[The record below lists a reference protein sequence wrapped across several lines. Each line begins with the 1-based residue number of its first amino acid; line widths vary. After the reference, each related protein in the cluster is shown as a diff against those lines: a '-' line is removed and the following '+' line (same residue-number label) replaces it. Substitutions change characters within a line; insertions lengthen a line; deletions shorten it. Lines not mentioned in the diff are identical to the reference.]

1 MDAAVSSLDSLSPD
15 WRRYRRQII
24 LSDWGIE
31 TQKKLQR
38 ARVLVAGAGGLG
50 CPAALNLAL
59 AGVGHIMVCDAD
71 AVEISNLN
79 RQFLHTEQ
87 SLGTEKVHSVQSTL
101 SCINSEVR
109 VEPIHHKITDKNV
122 DDIVGDAQ
130 IIIDCMDNFSAR
142 RALNRCAISKGIPL
156 VHGAI
161 WGMEGRVTFLHPPET
176 PCLTCL
182 FPKAPAQHE
191 VPVLGAVSCI
201 TGSLQAVEAIKYLAN
216 SGETLRGR
224 LLILDCSTM
233 RFQELQVNKNPQCPD
248 CGQLDDAESY

>member
-1 MDAAVSSLDSLSPD
+1 MDIAVSSLDSLSPD

-38 ARVLVAGAGGLG
+38 AKVLVAGAGGLG

-59 AGVGHIMVCDAD
+59 AGVGHIVVCDAD

-87 SLGTEKVHSVQSTL
+87 SLGTDKVRSAQSTL
-101 SCINSEVR
+101 SSINSEVR
-109 VEPIHHKITDKNV
+109 VEPIRHKITDKNV
-122 DDIVGDAQ
+122 GDIVGDAQ

-161 WGMEGRVTFLHPPET
+161 WGMEGRVTFLHPPGT
-176 PCLTCL
+176 PC
-182 FPKAPAQHE
+182 
-191 VPVLGAVSCI
+191 
-201 TGSLQAVEAIKYLAN
+201 LQAVEAIKYLAN
-216 SGETLRGR
+216 LGETLSGR

-233 RFQELQVNKNPQCPD
+233 RFQELQVRKNPQCPD
-248 CGQLDDAESY
+248 CGQLVEAER

>member
-1 MDAAVSSLDSLSPD
+1 MDIAVSRLDALSPD
-15 WRRYRRQII
+15 WRRYQRQII

-31 TQKKLQR
+31 TQKKLQG
-38 ARVLVAGAGGLG
+38 AKVLVAGAGGLG

-59 AGVGHIMVCDAD
+59 AGVGHIVVCDAD

-87 SLGTEKVHSVQSTL
+87 SLGTDKVRSVQSSL
-101 SCINSEVR
+101 SSINSEVR
-109 VEPIHHKITDKNV
+109 VEAIDQKITDETV
-122 DDIVGDAQ
+122 SDIVGDAQ

-142 RALNRCAISKGIPL
+142 RALNQCAIIKKIPL

-161 WGMEGRVTFLHPPET
+161 WGMEGRVTFLHPPGT

-182 FPKAPAQHE
+182 FPKAPSQDE
-191 VPVLGAVSCI
+191 VPALGAVSCM
-201 TGSLQAVEAIKYLAN
+201 TGSLQAVEAIKYLADL
-216 SGETLRGR
+216 GETLRGR

-233 RFQELQVNKNPQCPD
+233 RFQELQVHKNPQCPD
-248 CGQLDDAESY
+248 CGQLEKAAG